1 MTERSPP
8 VTRAEAIDALLHAY
22 RIARRL
28 LQHRLGSRT
37 RKKLEKLRDLLADV
51 LIRHQNNNSGD

>member
-1 MTERSPP
+1 MPP
-8 VTRAEAIDALLHAY
+8 SSVTRAEAIDALHHAY
-22 RIARRL
+22 RIVRRL

-51 LIRHQNNNSGD
+51 LIRHQNNSGD

>member
-1 MTERSPP
+1 MPP
-8 VTRAEAIDALLHAY
+8 SSVTRAEAIDALHYAY
-22 RIARRL
+22 KAVRRL

-51 LIRHQNNNSGD
+51 LIRHQNNSGD